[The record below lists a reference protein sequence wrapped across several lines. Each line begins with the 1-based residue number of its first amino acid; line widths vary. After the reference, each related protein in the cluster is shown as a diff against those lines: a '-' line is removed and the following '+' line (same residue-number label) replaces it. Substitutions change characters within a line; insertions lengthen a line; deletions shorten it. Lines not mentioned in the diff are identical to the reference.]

1 MDPDRCRDLPSQD
14 QSLLLE
20 HLGIHDPSAWE
31 EGWRSTGVIEQTTHL
46 WPEGAHSDWL
56 WSLGLPILTEVMRH
70 QGQRWLLGF
79 SALPGCGKTSL
90 GRWLEAAAERLGLSL
105 QVMSIDD
112 FYFSADALDRSMQG
126 NPWGVPRA
134 LPGSHELPLL
144 QSTLEQWS
152 AGGHPRHPTF
162 DKALRQGRGDRSGWR
177 TCTADVIVLEGWFV
191 GVRPTDNNGRNN
203 VLSTISLSADEQLAC
218 QKVQC
223 ELQGYLPIWDQLNV
237 LWQLRTLEWN
247 SPEIWKRQQENQ
259 MRRARGAGLSS
270 ADLNGFIRMIS
281 AAIPQDSFDAIE
293 ADVCIDIDPDRRL
306 RRLRVRS

>member
-1 MDPDRCRDLPSQD
+1 MDPDRRRDLPSQD

-90 GRWLEAAAERLGLSL
+90 GHWLEAAAERLGLSL

-126 NPWGVPRA
+126 NPWECPGPYLAVTSYPCCSRRLSNGVPVVTLVIR
-134 LPGSHELPLL
+134 H
-144 QSTLEQWS
+144 ST
-152 AGGHPRHPTF
+152 
-162 DKALRQGRGDRSGWR
+162 
-177 TCTADVIVLEGWFV
+177 
-191 GVRPTDNNGRNN
+191 RPC
-203 VLSTISLSADEQLAC
+203 A
-218 QKVQC
+218 KVA
-223 ELQGYLPIWDQLNV
+223 V
-237 LWQLRTLEWN
+237 T
-247 SPEIWKRQQENQ
+247 
-259 MRRARGAGLSS
+259 
-270 ADLNGFIRMIS
+270 
-281 AAIPQDSFDAIE
+281 E
-293 ADVCIDIDPDRRL
+293 ADGAPAPPM
-306 RRLRVRS
+306 

>member
-70 QGQRWLLGF
+70 QCQRWLLGF

-90 GRWLEAAAERLGLSL
+90 GHWLEAAAERLGLSL

-223 ELQGYLPIWDQLNV
+223 ELQGYLPIWDQLNG

>member
-1 MDPDRCRDLPSQD
+1 MDPERRRDLPSQA
-14 QSLLLE
+14 QSLLLK
-20 HLGIHDPSAWE
+20 HLGIQDPSAWE
-31 EGWRSTGVIEQTTHL
+31 AGWRSTGVIEQTAHL
-46 WPEGAHSDWL
+46 WPESARSDWL
-56 WSLGLPILTEVMRH
+56 WSLGLPILTQVKRH

-90 GRWLEAAAERLGLSL
+90 GRWLEAAAHHLGLSL

-144 QSTLEQWS
+144 KSTLEHWI

-191 GVRPTDNNGRNN
+191 GVRPTDENGLINAG
-203 VLSTISLSADEQLAC
+203 STMNRLPSEQVAC
-218 QKVQC
+218 QNVQQ
-223 ELQGYLPIWDQLNV
+223 ELRDYLPIWELLND

-247 SPEIWKRQQENQ
+247 SPAIWKRQQEDQ
-259 MRRARGAGLSS
+259 MRQDRGAGLSTV
-270 ADLNGFIRMIS
+270 DLDRFIRMI
-281 AAIPQDSFDAIE
+281 ATAIPQPSFDAIK

>member
-14 QSLLLE
+14 QSLLLK

-90 GRWLEAAAERLGLSL
+90 GHWLEAAAERLGLSL

-223 ELQGYLPIWDQLNV
+223 ELQGYLPIWDQLNG

-259 MRRARGAGLSS
+259 MRRTRGAGLSS

>member
-1 MDPDRCRDLPSQD
+1 
-14 QSLLLE
+14 
-20 HLGIHDPSAWE
+20 
-31 EGWRSTGVIEQTTHL
+31 
-46 WPEGAHSDWL
+46 
-56 WSLGLPILTEVMRH
+56 MRH

-90 GRWLEAAAERLGLSL
+90 GHWLEAAAERLGLSL

-223 ELQGYLPIWDQLNV
+223 ELQGYLPSG
-237 LWQLRTLEWN
+237 T
-247 SPEIWKRQQENQ
+247 
-259 MRRARGAGLSS
+259 SS
-270 ADLNGFIRMIS
+270 TSCGSCAHWSGILLKSGNDNRKIK
-281 AAIPQDSFDAIE
+281 
-293 ADVCIDIDPDRRL
+293 
-306 RRLRVRS
+306 

>member
-90 GRWLEAAAERLGLSL
+90 GHWLEAAAERLGLSL

-203 VLSTISLSADEQLAC
+203 VLFN
-218 QKVQC
+218 
-223 ELQGYLPIWDQLNV
+223 DQPV
-237 LWQLRTLEWN
+237 
-247 SPEIWKRQQENQ
+247 
-259 MRRARGAGLSS
+259 G
-270 ADLNGFIRMIS
+270 
-281 AAIPQDSFDAIE
+281 
-293 ADVCIDIDPDRRL
+293 
-306 RRLRVRS
+306 